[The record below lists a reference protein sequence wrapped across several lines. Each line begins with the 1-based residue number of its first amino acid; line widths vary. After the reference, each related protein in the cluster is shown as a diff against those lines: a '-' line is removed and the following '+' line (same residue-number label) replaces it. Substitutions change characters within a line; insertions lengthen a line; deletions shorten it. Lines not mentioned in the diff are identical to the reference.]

1 MVITNLKQGVKN
13 QNRVNVFV
21 DGKFA
26 FSLGVAQVVD
36 LGVKVGVE
44 LSEERLEELKKASE
58 FGKLYQRALE
68 KALTRPHSEREMRE
82 YLSRKLRNSSSDA
95 LEGARPSL
103 RFSEELF
110 ELLETVLRR
119 LIAKGYVDDQR
130 FAEYYVENRFVK
142 KGVSR
147 KRLAMELMKKGV
159 AREIIDEVLDGRNDE
174 AEILKMIAKKRAKY
188 DDEKLIAYLCRQGFA
203 YDLAKRCVEGYRD

>member
-36 LGVKVGVE
+36 LGVKVGAE
-44 LSEERLEELKKASE
+44 LSAERLGELKKASE

-82 YLSRKLRNSSSDA
+82 YLSRKLRNSSSDT
-95 LEGARPSL
+95 LGGARLSL
-103 RFSEELF
+103 RSSEELS

-119 LIAKGYVDDQR
+119 LVAKGYVDDRR
-130 FAEYYVENRFVK
+130 FADYYVENRFVK

-188 DDEKLIAYLCRQGFA
+188 DDEKLVAYLCRQGFA
-203 YDLAKRCVEGYRD
+203 YDLAKRCVEEYED

>member
-1 MVITNLKQGVKN
+1 MIITNIKQGLKK

-68 KALTRPHSEREMRE
+68 KALTGHIRRERCESIFLGSSETPLRTR
-82 YLSRKLRNSSSDA
+82 SRALAQAYGSQRSYSSFLKQYFGD
-95 LEGARPSL
+95 LSL
-103 RFSEELF
+103 R
-110 ELLETVLRR
+110 V
-119 LIAKGYVDDQR
+119 
-130 FAEYYVENRFVK
+130 
-142 KGVSR
+142 
-147 KRLAMELMKKGV
+147 MW
-159 AREIIDEVLDGRNDE
+159 
-174 AEILKMIAKKRAKY
+174 MIR
-188 DDEKLIAYLCRQGFA
+188 
-203 YDLAKRCVEGYRD
+203 DLQNIMWKIGL